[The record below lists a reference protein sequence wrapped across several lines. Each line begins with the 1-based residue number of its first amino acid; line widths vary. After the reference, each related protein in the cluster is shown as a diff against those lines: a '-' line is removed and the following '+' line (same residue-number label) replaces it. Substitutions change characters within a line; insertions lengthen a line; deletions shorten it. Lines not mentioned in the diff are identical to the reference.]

1 MLHEKQNVYIYLH
14 RSKTVRFNN
23 NTIHKKNKH
32 HRQPLIGVF
41 CNTLIQTLSMY
52 NILACS
58 YIHNNKS
65 LTYIISTVSIKSS
78 ELSLIIHVII
88 RVIAHYS
95 LDYIMLN
102 IAKNTL
108 KLGCT
113 SYKVLSVL

>member
-1 MLHEKQNVYIYLH
+1 MKNKMFTSIYIGQKL
-14 RSKTVRFNN
+14 FDL
-23 NTIHKKNKH
+23 TITQYTKKNKH

-65 LTYIISTVSIKSS
+65 LTYIITTVSIKSS
-78 ELSLIIHVII
+78 ELLPIIHVII